1 MVDTSQ
7 LGPGEMGDEK
17 KVAGMSTGSK
27 DNKLPGS
34 GGSLLP
40 SQGSGNVVDNN
51 NNQGER
57 KRSIVDK
64 LNPLK

>member
-1 MVDTSQ
+1 MVDNQ
-7 LGPGEMGDEK
+7 LGGGDLEEDK
-17 KVAGMSTGSK
+17 KVAGMSTGSE

-40 SQGSGNVVDNN
+40 PQGSGNVVDNN
-51 NNQGER
+51 QGER
-57 KRSIVDK
+57 KKSLVDK